1 MIRDAGCAT
10 RAGKKARA
18 AETPHALANTAAPAR
33 RVHPMIS
40 KRSIALVLAAS
51 LPCLHGA
58 AMAQSWPTRS
68 VTMVVPFAAGGGT
81 DVLGRIIGQRLS
93 EVLGQQV
100 IIENVGG
107 AGGMVGSARVAKAA
121 PDGYQ
126 FVLGSRADAI
136 NQTLYRNPLYN
147 LTTDLAPV
155 VLVAEQPT
163 VLITRK
169 DYPARN
175 LQDFIA
181 YARKNQDAMQF
192 ASAGAGSTGHVDC
205 ALFNAAIGVKITHV
219 PYRGGGPA
227 LQDIIGGRID
237 YFCTLSGTIKPQ
249 IESNLVNA
257 VAVLTRERSPLLPT
271 VASAREQGLPDFEA
285 STWFGL
291 FVPKG
296 TPAAI
301 VQKLHDATVAAMDTP
316 AVQERL
322 SQAGATTVA
331 PERRS
336 PEYLQQFV
344 GSEIERNAK
353 PIKAAGIAIE

>member
-1 MIRDAGCAT
+1 MFA
-10 RAGKKARA
+10 
-18 AETPHALANTAAPAR
+18 
-33 RVHPMIS
+33 
-40 KRSIALVLAAS
+40 KRSILLVLAAS

-58 AMAQSWPTRS
+58 AVAQGWPTRPL
-68 VTMVVPFAAGGGT
+68 TMVVPFAAGGGT

-136 NQTLYRNPLYN
+136 NQTLYKNPLYN

-169 DYPARN
+169 DYPAGN
-175 LQDFIA
+175 LQAFIA

-192 ASAGAGSTGHVDC
+192 GSAGAGSTGHVDC
-205 ALFNAAIGVKITHV
+205 ALLNAAIGVKITHV

-257 VAVLTRERSPLLPT
+257 VAVLTRERSPLLPN
-271 VASAREQGLPDFEA
+271 VASAQEQGLPDFEA
-285 STWFGL
+285 STWFGFL
-291 FVPKG
+291 APKG
-296 TPAAI
+296 TPAPI
-301 VQKLHDATVAAMDTP
+301 IQKLHDATVAAINTP
-316 AVQERL
+316 LVQERL
-322 SQAGATTVA
+322 SQAGATAVA

-336 PEYLQQFV
+336 PEYFREFV
-344 GSEIERNAK
+344 AGEIEKNAK
-353 PIKAAGIAIE
+353 PIRAAGIALD